1 MKNVL
6 IISEGK
12 IKARRVRMLFGMTLI
27 LALLI
32 FGQTVSAQKEQDV
45 IAQPFKINGKEVKNY
60 LMEKYKLRKHDVS
73 SSLQQTP
80 NGPSGKLHLRGDIVP
95 QNIANAKRMKNR
107 EDRARAIA
115 GVFLKEEASLLGIT
129 NMDEIREMS
138 IDTFTS
144 PYNNLTTTNIR
155 YQRYIN
161 DLELEYA
168 YIGITIEHDGNIRS
182 VSAELVPT
190 PPELYEAVKEKI
202 LTEGEIL
209 KIVKQDLESAG
220 IDPKDMRVLS
230 IEKVAIPSPPYVI
243 WKADINL
250 KKGGGRWKYRIN
262 AFTGEILEK
271 RDALIIN

>member
-220 IDPKDMRVLS
+220 IDPK
-230 IEKVAIPSPPYVI
+230 
-243 WKADINL
+243 
-250 KKGGGRWKYRIN
+250 
-262 AFTGEILEK
+262 
-271 RDALIIN
+271 